1 MVHPAHHRYIV
12 PFLCFPVL
20 FVICLSGCADSVP
33 AVADA
38 GATVVFS
45 YQNDGSLPDTRL
57 AVFVQPASDA
67 ARVSSMDIT
76 HIESGL
82 TWHIRQPVFAG
93 SNNVWR
99 IGSAGLMPPY
109 YGTIPQGLYRLTYT
123 DLAERT
129 VSTQFTVQYP
139 VEQPK
144 QTGTQAAAGATGI
157 AEEKIALYT
166 GADGTGAL
174 LYYGQAE
181 PEWKNRAGI
190 LQKYPNAVS
199 VRICYEYPR
208 KTAVCLM
215 PPENITPA
223 DTVQQVSPPVAP

>member
-1 MVHPAHHRYIV
+1 M
-12 PFLCFPVL
+12 
-20 FVICLSGCADSVP
+20 
-33 AVADA
+33 
-38 GATVVFS
+38 FS
-45 YQNDGSLPDTRL
+45 YPDMDSLPDTRL

-82 TWHIRQPVFAG
+82 TWHIGQPVFAG
-93 SNNVWR
+93 NNNVWR
-99 IGSAGLMPPY
+99 VGSAGLLPPY
-109 YGTIPQGLYRLTYT
+109 YDTIPQGLYRLTYT

-139 VEQPK
+139 AEQPK

-166 GADGTGAL
+166 GTDGTGAL

>member
-1 MVHPAHHRYIV
+1 M
-12 PFLCFPVL
+12 
-20 FVICLSGCADSVP
+20 
-33 AVADA
+33 
-38 GATVVFS
+38 FS
-45 YQNDGSLPDTRL
+45 YPDMDSQPDTRL
-57 AVFVQPASDA
+57 AVFVKPASDA
-67 ARVSSMDIT
+67 ARVASMDVT

-82 TWHIRQPVFAG
+82 TWHIGQPVFAG
-93 SNNVWR
+93 NNNVWR
-99 IGSAGLMPPY
+99 VGSAGLLPPY
-109 YGTIPQGLYRLTYT
+109 YDTIPQGLYRLTYT

-166 GADGTGAL
+166 GTDGTGAL
-174 LYYGQAE
+174 LYYGQTE
-181 PEWKNRAGI
+181 PEWKNRAVI